1 MEDSQY
7 RTIEQQA
14 LQIVGTLNRLKEEI
28 EGYRDARLESQRT
41 LESLDGLLDAVTD
54 AAKQLSDAARDLRES
69 DYMELHERMSA
80 EAEVLT
86 SACKTLQQNLEGVP
100 NEVEAMLRAQQTIQD
115 EARSTFATQ
124 LRELIESD
132 VSSREEAQKGIAA
145 ACEGMIDRLDQLPT
159 IIATSLE
166 THEAKQAEKDRELIE
181 RVSNLEK
188 VIARIDRN
196 TQKGFGKERG

>member
-28 EGYRDARLESQRT
+28 EGYRDARLESQRA

-132 VSSREEAQKGIAA
+132 ASSREETQKGIAA